1 MPRDMKNKENEFGEK
16 SRSELINDYIII
28 ASMHI
33 SFELELVMND
43 CIILSFYEGNKIGK
57 MAR

>member
-1 MPRDMKNKENEFGEK
+1 MKNKENEFGEK

>member
-1 MPRDMKNKENEFGEK
+1 MKNKENEFGEK
-16 SRSELINDYIII
+16 SGSELINDYNIII

>member
-16 SRSELINDYIII
+16 SRSELINDYINI